1 MDNLTPPD
9 KFIQFG
15 CWNNLNV
22 SPKGEQ
28 MGCLTDVMTA
38 LTNYIR
44 ADIQRT
50 KFVVVT
56 GDNYYPEKTTTDN
69 IKTKLIYPERLAD
82 GFDMLPSTLPTYVL
96 LGNHDLETNDVK
108 KQPLMIKSF
117 NSRGTPEHDPGADVD
132 IPVKERTGSCAIMS
146 MEKSA
151 VSRHP
156 NLRLTLCAHR
166 MLTRG
171 NLLIMLDT
179 SMYDRKD
186 APKFLPCYNHSN
198 LLPQR
203 MTTVEQLHAYQLEQI
218 LGAIRK
224 YKDVLTNIILVGHH
238 PIVGVKS
245 KKVGGESEMYSDIPD
260 FQEVL
265 RTIYRFVNSVAR
277 RRPKYYYMCSDLH
290 LYQTGTIHLLGSGT
304 EQETMVI
311 EQYISG
317 IGGTKLDPL
326 PAQMDSEYENDM
338 VRYQPRMVVQDC
350 GFVVCTIVKGMPKF
364 TPIFLQS
371 LGTLGTPGTP
381 GTSVTPLKTKPTK
394 TSMLVP
400 KSRRRRSKSRTK
412 TATTTATTTTKTRK
426 KSK

>member
-1 MDNLTPPD
+1 MDNLKNPD

-22 SPKGEQ
+22 SSKGEPV
-28 MGCLTDVMTA
+28 GCLQDVMA
-38 LTNYIR
+38 SLTEYIR
-44 ADIQRT
+44 TDNQRT

-56 GDNYYPEKTTTDN
+56 GDNYYPEKSTTDN
-69 IKTKLIYPERLAD
+69 IKTKLIYPERLSE
-82 GFDMLPSTLPTYVL
+82 GFAMLPSTLPTYVL

-108 KQPLMIKSF
+108 KQPLTIY
-117 NSRGTPEHDPGADVD
+117 PEKLTDNVPA
-132 IPVKERTGSCAIMS
+132 KERAGSCSILG
-146 MEKSA
+146 MEQSA
-151 VSRHP
+151 VSKRP

-198 LLPQR
+198 LLPR
-203 MTTVEQLHAYQLEQI
+203 PITTVEQLHAYQLDHI

-245 KKVGGESEMYSDIPD
+245 KKVGTESEMYSDIPD
-260 FQEVL
+260 FMDVL
-265 RTIYRFVNSVAR
+265 KTIYGFVNSVAR
-277 RRPKYYYMCSDLH
+277 RRPNYYYMCSDLH
-290 LYQTGTIHLLGSGT
+290 LYQTGTIRLPI

-317 IGGTKLDPL
+317 IGGTKLDPIPTL
-326 PAQMDSEYENDM
+326 DLEYQNEM
-338 VRYQPRMVVQDC
+338 VRYQPRTVVQDC
-350 GFVVCTIVKGMPKF
+350 GFVVCTIVKGMPTF
-364 TPIFLQS
+364 TPIFLHS
-371 LGTLGTPGTP
+371 LDPTLTIQP
-381 GTSVTPLKTKPTK
+381 SKISRLVT
-394 TSMLVP
+394 
-400 KSRRRRSKSRTK
+400 KSRHRRSRVQMK
-412 TATTTATTTTKTRK
+412 TTTARTQTRK